1 MKHAPPLVKIAH
13 TQQCGDIEYKILLQ
27 DQQCNYFRGG
37 DVVDDFK
44 SPRAL
49 VTSSGPGFVKIIG
62 LDYNSIDLKQHYL
75 PNEFLHIAY
84 TILSFKPTTMKKAP
98 VKKQKVIGSKSKPQK
113 VIGSKISVPPL
124 TAKQKKVLQSPPK
137 PPMKR
142 IIVAPAPTKPRTLA
156 TFSSIPELKKTLL
169 KKSTTAKLYLMYNKI
184 TKQYWWRSVGLNGEI
199 LANSEQMHNKAD
211 VKHNA
216 ALHFDLF

>member
-1 MKHAPPLVKIAH
+1 MDDGTDANLYTLTFNDKKKTSISMLIGKQTVVSHAA
-13 TQQCGDIEYKILLQ
+13 IESKL
-27 DQQCNYFRGG
+27 
-37 DVVDDFK
+37 
-44 SPRAL
+44 
-49 VTSSGPGFVKIIG
+49 
-62 LDYNSIDLKQHYL
+62 
-75 PNEFLHIAY
+75 
-84 TILSFKPTTMKKAP
+84 LSFYSLKKAIMKKAP
-98 VKKQKVIGSKSKPQK
+98 VKPQK
-113 VIGSKISVPPL
+113 VIGSKISAKDILTFNLPPL